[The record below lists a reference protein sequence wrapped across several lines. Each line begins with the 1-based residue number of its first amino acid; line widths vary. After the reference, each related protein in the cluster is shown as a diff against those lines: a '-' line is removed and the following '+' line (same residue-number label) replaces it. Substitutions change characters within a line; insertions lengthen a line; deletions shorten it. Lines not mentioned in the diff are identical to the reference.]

1 MPASSAATAS
11 ASISTTRWSALP
23 PSSACSIAG
32 GAFTFI
38 NPQTKAGK
46 LAFILNDS
54 EARFL
59 VTEAHS
65 AGIAAAA
72 VAEAPSVEQT
82 FTTHREGS
90 PEQFRDLREA
100 IDAVAPE
107 PADVGTDP
115 SELAALVYT
124 SGTTRRA
131 EGSDAQPCRARVFG
145 REHPRLP
152 APGGRRPDPQRPAD
166 RVHVRPEPAAA
177 LRPGRRYSPAR
188 TLVHL
193 PGEDARAHARRGS
206 DRLPSRPDGL
216 RHDSRHVR
224 KHHLPRHALPHQRR
238 RRAAPGPARGARTC
252 LPERVA
258 LPHVRPDGVHPRLLP
273 GSRN

>member
-1 MPASSAATAS
+1 M
-11 ASISTTRWSALP
+11 
-23 PSSACSIAG
+23 
-32 GAFTFI
+32 
-38 NPQTKAGK
+38 
-46 LAFILNDS
+46 
-54 EARFL
+54 
-59 VTEAHS
+59 TEAHS

-100 IDAVAPE
+100 IDAVPPE
-107 PADVGTDP
+107 PADVGHGPFRPGRPRLHVRDD
-115 SELAALVYT
+115 
-124 SGTTRRA
+124 RRA
-131 EGSDAQPCRARVFG
+131 EGRHAQPCRARVLR

-166 RVHVRPEPAAA
+166 RVHLRPEPAPA
-177 LRPGRRYSPAR
+177 LRPGRRYPPAR

-193 PGEDARAHARRGS
+193 PGEDARAPARGGS
-206 DRLPSRPDGL
+206 DRLPSRPDCL

-224 KHHLPRHALPHQRR
+224 KHDLSRRALPHQRS
-238 RRAAPGPARGARTC
+238 RRAASGPARGARTC

-273 GSRN
+273 GTGADRREADLDRQGHPRDRGLRARRGRPSRRARRDRCAARARARTS